1 MLWVIFALIT
11 PLLWSANSVVNKFML
26 EKITKNVSSFY
37 ILSTFLQTIIVLFL
51 VLFFRPV
58 FDFNLFILS
67 IISGILGSSA
77 FLAML
82 HALEKDDAS
91 KVVPLTYLSNIFI
104 IVLAFI
110 FLNESF
116 PISKY
121 FGIALLLSGAFILS
135 YKKTKNKFHFSPALL
150 FILVNSILFASQTIL
165 NKFILSS
172 LDFWSM
178 FIWGMIGA
186 NMVVVTLLFKKNVRK
201 DFLTNLKIKKR
212 HYLIVLLNVCFG
224 MGGLLSYFV
233 ALSLGPATLVSSVGA
248 VTPLFTL
255 ILTVFFSIF
264 FPHILQEDISR
275 KNLANKIFCIV
286 LIVVGAVITVL

>member
-51 VLFFRPV
+51 VLFFHPV

-82 HALEKDDAS
+82 HALEKEDAS

-121 FGIALLLSGAFILS
+121 FGIALLLSGAFVLS

-150 FILVNSILFASQTIL
+150 FILINSILFALQTIL
-165 NKFILSS
+165 NKFILNS

-186 NMVVVTLLFKKNVRK
+186 NMVVVTLMFKKNIRK

-248 VTPLFTL
+248 ITPLFTL

-275 KNLANKIFCIV
+275 KNLAIKIFSIV